1 MGLLLYLCNIFTSQF
16 CQLLMTYGFFHIA
29 MICQVISKAKVIR
42 LLRYMAYMLIAGLLA
57 GGQRSLK
64 PIRLMLTGKCRKMLT
79 QGTNHKAINEPG
91 DGPGVNSTPSSPSS
105 GAIKAIA
112 RVGAILAISAVLWGC
127 ASTANNSDPEIRA
140 EQKALNDP
148 LEPVNRVIFQ
158 VNRGMDT
165 WFLRPAATF
174 YRAMLPPPLQT
185 AIGNFLD
192 NLSSPVVLLN
202 DVLQGNT
209 DRAGNTFAR
218 FAINTTIGIGGIF
231 DMATDMGYPDHSEDF
246 GQTLGVW
253 GVGEGP
259 YIMLPIF
266 GPSNPRDT
274 VGLVADYFTDPI
286 TNWSINTHR
295 RWINPTRAAAQNI
308 DWRARNME
316 EIDDLERTSIDYY
329 ATVRSLYRQYRKD
342 QIRNGQPNSLPTIS
356 GLPAM
361 DDMDDPD
368 GDSSVTATRR

>member
-1 MGLLLYLCNIFTSQF
+1 
-16 CQLLMTYGFFHIA
+16 MTYGFSYVA
-29 MICQVISKAKVIR
+29 MICQVVSKAKTIR
-42 LLRYMAYMLIAGLLA
+42 LLYHTAYMLIAGLLA
-57 GGQRSLK
+57 NSRKLLR
-64 PIRLMLTGKCRKMLT
+64 PMLTGKDRKMLT
-79 QGTNHKAINEPG
+79 QGTNHNAVNEPG
-91 DGPGVNSTPSSPSS
+91 DNLGANSAPSPSSPSS
-105 GAIKAIA
+105 RVTKSIA
-112 RVGAILAISAVLWGC
+112 RVGAVLAISAVLWGC
-127 ASTANNSDPEIRA
+127 ASAANNSDPEIRA
-140 EQKALNDP
+140 EQAALNDP

-202 DVLQGNT
+202 DILQGNG
-209 DRAGNTFAR
+209 DRAENTLTR
-218 FAINTTIGIGGIF
+218 FVINTTIGIGGIF
-231 DMATDMGYPDHSEDF
+231 DMAADMGYPDHSEDF

-295 RWINPTRAAAQNI
+295 RWINPTRAAGENI

-342 QIRNGQPNSLPTIS
+342 QIRNGEPNSLPTIS

-361 DDMDDPD
+361 DDMADPD